1 MSLAAPLELLR
12 LRGDARARAA
22 AQAAAAPAEAVRAR
36 LLARLAE
43 ARARIDSAPARA
55 FLAAQRAFCAAHCA
69 PELAELEVLAQAFDA
84 PADGVFALF
93 HLSALSHA
101 FSHEGCSAFAV
112 ATPGGGALL
121 GKNRDLSGP
130 HPHFQQ
136 VFLQSDPSFACGAIL
151 HVGSLGM
158 PGVYSSGINARGL
171 ALADTA
177 IPAPAHGPGWP
188 RYFLMTRL
196 LATCSDVEAAL
207 AFIAAARHSGGGSLI
222 LADASGASAAV
233 ELFADGARIFREA
246 PAFRTNHF
254 RAESESAT
262 RARQNAAAFAST
274 TGRSATLSAALRAP
288 PRISEAALAL
298 LLHDGADGREALR
311 RTGRADGATTVSS
324 CVYDAAARSLLF
336 VGEDAGAAPRHFCIE
351 ATTR

>member
-1 MSLAAPLELLR
+1 MTARLDLLR
-12 LRGDARARAA
+12 LAGDACARAA
-22 AQAAAAPAEAVRAR
+22 AQTAAAPAEAVRAGI
-36 LLARLAE
+36 LARLAE
-43 ARARIDSAPARA
+43 ARDRIDSAPARA
-55 FLAAQRAFCAAHCA
+55 FLAAQRDFCAARCA
-69 PELAELEVLAQAFDA
+69 PELAELDALAQAYA
-84 PADGVFALF
+84 VPADGVFALF

-112 ATPGGGALL
+112 AAERGGALL

-136 VFLQSDPSFACGAIL
+136 VFLQSDPAFACGAIL

-177 IPAPAHGPGWP
+177 IPAPMHVVGWP

-196 LATCSDVEAAL
+196 LATCADVEAAL
-207 AFIAAARHSGGGSLI
+207 AFIAAERHNGGGSLI

-233 ELFADGARIFREA
+233 ELFADGARIAREA

-254 RAESESAT
+254 RAEPESAT
-262 RARQNAAAFAST
+262 RARQSPAAFAST
-274 TGRSATLSAALRAP
+274 MGRSATLAAAMRAP
-288 PRISEAALAL
+288 PRAAGEALAL

-311 RTGRADGATTVSS
+311 RAGRADGATTVSS
-324 CVYDAAARSLLF
+324 GVYDTATRSLLF
-336 VGEDAGAAPRHFCIE
+336 VGEDAAAPACCFSIE
-351 ATTR
+351 EALR